1 MNKLFLS
8 SFLILILIWGCGKKE
23 EVNFEVFSPEAFAYD
38 LGSIYEVNATANV
51 KGFKFNNLDGSY
63 FVSIDYSV
71 DIISPSGEE
80 FPLIFENVREGS
92 SEELLN
98 DIQLEAQFELDTSL
112 SKGKYTLKFNVK
124 DNVGGQTA
132 EAKAEFDLSE

>member
-1 MNKLFLS
+1 M
-8 SFLILILIWGCGKKE
+8 
-23 EVNFEVFSPEAFAYD
+23 
-38 LGSIYEVNATANV
+38 
-51 KGFKFNNLDGSY
+51 
-63 FVSIDYSV
+63 
-71 DIISPSGEE
+71 
-80 FPLIFENVREGS
+80 IFENVREGS